1 MPCRPI
7 WAEID
12 LDAIGDNVRAIRN
25 AVGMQP
31 HIMAVVKA
39 NAYGHGAVAVAWASL
54 QAGATWLGVA
64 RLEEAIELRE
74 AGLTAP
80 ILILGHCPPGCVP
93 EALAWDIRLTVSSV
107 REAREMARWA
117 SAAGGTLRLH
127 LKVDTGMGR
136 LGMLAGPEL
145 GGDLENAVQEIA
157 EIQGLAAIS
166 LEGVFTHF
174 ACADS
179 KDKSSAEAQ
188 WRLYIRLLQALE
200 NHGLSFPVR
209 HAANSAAI
217 IDLPHTHLDLVRA
230 GIMLYGLYPSP
241 EVDHSNVRLTPAMSI
256 KTRITHVK
264 EVPAGFAVSYGSTY
278 STPAPTRIATV
289 PVGYADGYSR
299 LLSSQASMLVR
310 GQRVPVVG
318 RVCMDQTLIDVGRV
332 PEAAHGE
339 EVVVLGTQ
347 GEAEISAD
355 ELARLTETINYEVV
369 ATVMARVPRVYRD
382 RYDAKAGNGNDNG

>member
-12 LDAIGDNVRAIRN
+12 LDAIRDNVRAIRS
-25 AVGMQP
+25 AVGAQP
-31 HIMAVVKA
+31 QIMAVVKA

-54 QAGATWLGVA
+54 QAGASWLGVA
-64 RLEEAIELRE
+64 RLEEAVALRE

-93 EALAWDIRLTVSSV
+93 QALAWDIRLTVSSV
-107 REAREMARWA
+107 REAREMGHWA
-117 SAAGGTLRLH
+117 TEAGGTLRLH

-136 LGMLAGPEL
+136 LGVLAGPEL
-145 GGDLENAVQEIA
+145 GGDVEGAVQEIA
-157 EIQGLAAIS
+157 EVQGLAGIL

-174 ACADS
+174 ACADRR
-179 KDKSSAEAQ
+179 DKSSAETQ
-188 WRLYIRLLQALE
+188 WRLYTRLLQALE
-200 NHGLSFPVR
+200 NHGLSIPVR

-241 EVDHSNVRLTPAMSI
+241 EVDHSNVRLTPAMNI

-264 EVPAGFAVSYGSTY
+264 EVPAGFAISYGSTFT
-278 STPAPTRIATV
+278 TPAPTRIATV

-299 LLSSQASMLVR
+299 LFSSRASMLVR

-318 RVCMDQTLIDVGRV
+318 RVCMDQTLIDVGQV
-332 PEAAHGE
+332 PEAAHGD
-339 EVVVLGTQ
+339 EVVVLGAQ
-347 GEAEISAD
+347 GNAQVSAD
-355 ELARLTETINYEVV
+355 ELAELTATINYEVV
-369 ATVMARVPRVYRD
+369 STLMGRVPRVYRET
-382 RYDAKAGNGNDNG
+382 GSVHG

>member
-12 LDAIGDNVRAIRN
+12 LDAIGDNVRAIRS

-64 RLEEAIELRE
+64 RLEEAIALRE

-107 REAREMARWA
+107 REAREMASWA

-145 GGDLENAVQEIA
+145 GGDLEDAVQEIA
-157 EIQGLAAIS
+157 EIQGLAAIF

-179 KDKSSAEAQ
+179 KDKSSANAQ
-188 WRLYIRLLQALE
+188 WRLYTRLLQALE
-200 NHGLSFPVR
+200 DQGLPRITVR
-209 HAANSAAI
+209 HAANSASI
-217 IDLPHTHLDLVRA
+217 IDLPYTHLDLVRA

-241 EVDHSNVRLTPAMSI
+241 EVDHSAIRLTPAMSI
-256 KTRITHVK
+256 KTRISYVK

-278 STPAPTRIATV
+278 TTPAPTRIATV

-318 RVCMDQTLIDVGRV
+318 RVCMDQTLLDVGQV
-332 PEAAHGE
+332 PEAAHGD

-347 GEAEISAD
+347 GNAQVSAD
-355 ELARLTETINYEVV
+355 ELAEFTATINYEVV
-369 ATVMARVPRVYRD
+369 STIMARVPRVYRETG
-382 RYDAKAGNGNDNG
+382 RTHG